1 MNKRI
6 ERLTELTL
14 KGEMYVKPVKTEF
27 DRMDMFLS
35 KTEKDVKR
43 ICEYILNQE
52 PKLTDYSKFTGFFHF
67 DGSVVG
73 DLFNRSGHKHTDE
86 LLEKFYVKH
95 IDNISSM
102 DWQHGTSDYREI
114 LDIGIT
120 GILNKIDKSIK
131 NHTEKEKNDFLIGLK
146 EIAKTLILWMEK
158 CSARC
163 ADFSK
168 SVSDTKY
175 KENLK
180 NLSQAL
186 LTISKKAPETFYEA
200 VLTIYVTF
208 SLNPDS
214 FGTLDRYLFKFYEKD
229 IKSGILTREKAK
241 EYLQE
246 LFLMVQAAT
255 LIESSNFTKGGQSH
269 FCIGGRDENGKDIYS
284 EMSQLIVESLM
295 ELPTYIPQ
303 LSLRWTND
311 TPKEVLSY
319 LLMCERTDKNKRI
332 AFTNDDKRIEAYTK
346 ICGFPYEEA
355 INYTLVGCNEPAML
369 GGMCASSSHANLV
382 KPLETVLYSQRN
394 EIINSESFDEFY
406 KIFKSRLYN
415 DLDIMYYYDDL
426 YNLKRGMDKNYV
438 SCLTMNGCI
447 ENGKSATQGGV
458 NYAVSTVMFL
468 GNVTVIDSLSIIK
481 QFVFDEK
488 KVSIEELLNALSL
501 NWKGYEEL
509 HANILKNGD
518 FFGNDTDSSNY
529 VASLFYN
536 DLYEYLKNKKTAYD
550 YPVLLGDHTGYQ
562 LHFKWFGENTKATPD
577 GRFMGEPLSYGI
589 SQSLSKARN
598 GLSALMN
605 SISKFDKHGISSA
618 TVTNF
623 TLDES
628 FVSNDEY
635 FEKTVI
641 LLETYLKNGG
651 MQFQLNFTDKD
662 ELIKA
667 KNNPNDYKNLRVRV
681 TGYSDYFTRLH
692 ESIQDSIIQRFE
704 D

>member
-1 MNKRI
+1 
-6 ERLTELTL
+6 
-14 KGEMYVKPVKTEF
+14 
-27 DRMDMFLS
+27 
-35 KTEKDVKR
+35 
-43 ICEYILNQE
+43 
-52 PKLTDYSKFTGFFHF
+52 
-67 DGSVVG
+67 
-73 DLFNRSGHKHTDE
+73 
-86 LLEKFYVKH
+86 
-95 IDNISSM
+95 
-102 DWQHGTSDYREI
+102 
-114 LDIGIT
+114 
-120 GILNKIDKSIK
+120 
-131 NHTEKEKNDFLIGLK
+131 
-146 EIAKTLILWMEK
+146 
-158 CSARC
+158 
-163 ADFSK
+163 
-168 SVSDTKY
+168 
-175 KENLK
+175 
-180 NLSQAL
+180 
-186 LTISKKAPETFYEA
+186 
-200 VLTIYVTF
+200 
-208 SLNPDS
+208 
-214 FGTLDRYLFKFYEKD
+214 
-229 IKSGILTREKAK
+229 
-241 EYLQE
+241 
-246 LFLMVQAAT
+246 
-255 LIESSNFTKGGQSH
+255 
-269 FCIGGRDENGKDIYS
+269 
-284 EMSQLIVESLM
+284 
-295 ELPTYIPQ
+295 
-303 LSLRWTND
+303 
-311 TPKEVLSY
+311 
-319 LLMCERTDKNKRI
+319 
-332 AFTNDDKRIEAYTK
+332 
-346 ICGFPYEEA
+346 
-355 INYTLVGCNEPAML
+355 ML

-406 KIFKSRLYN
+406 KIFKSELYN

-426 YNLKRGMDKNYV
+426 YNSKRGMDKNYV

-488 KVSIEELLNALSL
+488 KVSMEELLNALSL

-536 DLYEYLKNKKTAYD
+536 DLYEYLKNKKTAYN

-641 LLETYLKNGG
+641 LHEAYLKNGG